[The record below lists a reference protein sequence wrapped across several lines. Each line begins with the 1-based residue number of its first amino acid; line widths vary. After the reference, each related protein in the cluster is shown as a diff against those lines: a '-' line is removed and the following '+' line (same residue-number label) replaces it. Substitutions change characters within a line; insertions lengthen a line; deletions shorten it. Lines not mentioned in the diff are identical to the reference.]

1 MMPWR
6 SLLILLYS
14 LFMSALVPL
23 LRLAALFVPTLG
35 KQLEGRRPV
44 ALLAPE
50 IARKRTA
57 ARAGIL
63 YFCSSAGEFE
73 QAKPLIERFRA
84 QGGIYQHV
92 VFFSQ
97 SGHAYAAARGETT
110 PYSLSPVDSAFA
122 WGWLL
127 AAMRPQLVVVV
138 RHELWPG
145 FLHTA
150 GRYAPVCLIDTVVK
164 AGEERWPR
172 WKRYVRK
179 QLYSAF
185 DRIYAVSEQDRDDL
199 RRLYGLS
206 ADAVIVAGD
215 TKYDR
220 VVERTRSRASDTQ
233 ALGEI
238 LDRAGKRPHRLV
250 LGSAHRPDVEV
261 LLKGRLRLDDGEAGR
276 WQLVLAPHDI
286 DQAMLT
292 WIEERC
298 RKDGLA
304 VRRFSRL
311 AASAATSA
319 DEASADVVLVD
330 VMGRLAEIYGVA
342 EAAFVGGA
350 MHHQVHNV
358 LEPASHGLALAFGPF
373 YKNSQEATLL
383 VRERLAEVCIDPE
396 SVAAWWRTLRATAG
410 PGRVRMLATVQS
422 LTGAS
427 NLLHRDLNK
436 LISLGLPAN
445 DRPPAVV
452 DALEP

>member
-14 LFMSALVPL
+14 IFMSALAPL
-23 LRLAALFVPTLG
+23 LRLAAHFAPALG

-50 IARKRTA
+50 IARQRATE
-57 ARAGIL
+57 RAGIL

-73 QAKPLIERFRA
+73 QAKPLIERFHA

-138 RHELWPG
+138 RHELWPA

-172 WKRYVRK
+172 WKRFVRR
-179 QLYSAF
+179 QLYAAF
-185 DRIYAVSEQDRDDL
+185 DRIYAVSEQDRDAL
-199 RRLYGLS
+199 LRLYELP
-206 ADAVIVAGD
+206 ADAVLVTGD

-220 VVERTRSRASDTQ
+220 VVERTRSLARETKS
-233 ALGEI
+233 LGET
-238 LDRAGKRPHRLV
+238 LDRAGTRPHRLV

-261 LLKGRLRLDDGEAGR
+261 LLKGRLRLGEVEAGR
-276 WQLVLAPHDI
+276 WQLVLAPHDVGE
-286 DQAMLT
+286 AMLT
-292 WIEERC
+292 WVEERC
-298 RKDGLA
+298 RKDGLT
-304 VRRFSRL
+304 VQRFSRL
-311 AASAATSA
+311 AASTLMAS

-373 YKNSQEATLL
+373 HKNSQEAMRL
-383 VRERLAEVCIDPE
+383 VREGLAGVCIDPE
-396 SVAAWWRTLRATAG
+396 SVAAWWRELRATAG

-422 LTGAS
+422 LTGAAD
-427 NLLHRDLNK
+427 LLHRDLSR
-436 LISLGLPAN
+436 LVAGAAPATSLRRDSATGS
-445 DRPPAVV
+445 RR
-452 DALEP
+452 